1 VEIDLSNVLNSAS
14 SEELSSLDE
23 DAKAAYME
31 MVRQKRL
38 ARVSEREQEAL
49 ANQQRLRDERM
60 KNSSIDHSDIS
71 ARSFWLTKDK
81 KKIQADEEAA
91 AAQARA
97 EEEARLDELLRK
109 DEIEAAKAA
118 KAAKELAKKQEVE
131 RILEQKEAEMKKVS
145 QIREEVDREE
155 RQFQQRRKS
164 MLTSGSSPRANST
177 DSSAPPAFPR
187 TASTDST
194 AAAEMLGSQ
203 QNSPRNSIASSIGS
217 GRVVSTDGAEQLGSA
232 SNGTSALMKEL
243 ACEAQ
248 PGAGKSSPVESGQN
262 TGTSSESAAAP
273 AAGKTEEAASAA
285 PANAPAAAAAAA
297 VVVSPEDRPRQ
308 VTVEKFSRTVSFNA
322 GTDVFPTAGADS
334 AKSSPIKLASPSRS
348 GSFVMPTTAPLIV
361 TPTPGFVMK
370 SKKISDGEKVFVN
383 VCHHPSVPATDETA
397 ASASSSGKASKSILI
412 AIGDIRE
419 TTDKSG
425 ESSLLVDVAINT
437 IKYEDCVKDAASNSL
452 DKVSLTIEIL
462 WYFVVNHVCVEQ
474 LCTRILKKVGNAI
487 GDNLDDEYKTPKT
500 NRNYKGAD
508 TVSNIDIGKYVSGGA
523 GGSSAA
529 SASGWS
535 PRATSGSS
543 STPTAGGA
551 PIRRGSLN
559 SVSGEDDIRLS
570 GQSAVSAEEQ
580 KKWAPLL
587 KSGERLIKT
596 GSVGKKNNYGLTQTR
611 QLLLTDYPRLLYA
624 DPSSFVVKGEV
635 ECAFGQVTGVATS
648 SGSSAFEVKDSSG
661 RVFKFSDNN
670 KTAADWATVINAAF
684 TKPRSGSA

>member
-187 TASTDST
+187 TASTDS

-203 QNSPRNSIASSIGS
+203 QNSPRNSISSSIGS
-217 GRVVSTDGAEQLGSA
+217 GRVVSTDGAEQQGST
-232 SNGTSALMKEL
+232 SNGTSAVMKEL
-243 ACEAQ
+243 ASEAQ
-248 PGAGKSSPVESGQN
+248 PDAGKLSPDESGKN

-322 GTDVFPTAGADS
+322 GTDVFPTASADS
-334 AKSSPIKLASPSRS
+334 TKSSPIKLASPSRS
-348 GSFVMPTTAPLIV
+348 GLFVMSTTAPLIV

-383 VCHHPSVPATDETA
+383 VCHHPSVPATDETS

-452 DKVSLTIEIL
+452 DKVSLTIKM
-462 WYFVVNHVCVEQ
+462 W
-474 LCTRILKKVGNAI
+474 
-487 GDNLDDEYKTPKT
+487 
-500 NRNYKGAD
+500 
-508 TVSNIDIGKYVSGGA
+508 
-523 GGSSAA
+523 
-529 SASGWS
+529 
-535 PRATSGSS
+535 
-543 STPTAGGA
+543 
-551 PIRRGSLN
+551 
-559 SVSGEDDIRLS
+559 
-570 GQSAVSAEEQ
+570 
-580 KKWAPLL
+580 
-587 KSGERLIKT
+587 
-596 GSVGKKNNYGLTQTR
+596 
-611 QLLLTDYPRLLYA
+611 
-624 DPSSFVVKGEV
+624 
-635 ECAFGQVTGVATS
+635 
-648 SGSSAFEVKDSSG
+648 
-661 RVFKFSDNN
+661 
-670 KTAADWATVINAAF
+670 
-684 TKPRSGSA
+684 